1 MTLVKVNNNNLGK
14 SIDGM
19 MKDLFNEF
27 PSTMAKTFREDV
39 FSFPPVNITETTA
52 GYQVALSVPGHE
64 KTDFAV
70 KLEGNILTISTE
82 TRDSKLEENTKV
94 IRKEYTKKAFKRS
107 FTLDEKIDAEQIGA
121 RYDNGI
127 LTLELPKKEVVKAAV
142 KNINIS

>member
-1 MTLVKVNNNNLGK
+1 M
-14 SIDGM
+14 
-19 MKDLFNEF
+19 
-27 PSTMAKTFREDV
+27 
-39 FSFPPVNITETTA
+39 
-52 GYQVALSVPGHE
+52 
-64 KTDFAV
+64 
-70 KLEGNILTISTE
+70 TISTE

-142 KNINIS
+142 KDINILYNVQ